1 MAKKKVA
8 GITIELDAD
17 TSQLVKGLDA
27 AAKKVGD
34 VGKAIEKTG
43 ENLTKYITGPIVA
56 IGGASIKAF
65 TEVDEGLDTI
75 KQKTGATGEEAEAMG
90 QIMENLATSIPT
102 DFATAGEAIGEVST
116 RFGVTGDELETLSG
130 QFLKF
135 AQLQDTDVTTS
146 IDTVQKALSAYGLGA
161 EDAAAYLDRLNKVGQ
176 ETGVSVDSLSNGI
189 ISNATAFQEMGLNID
204 EAVTFMGQL
213 DKSGVNSETVLNGM
227 RKALKN
233 ATKEGKP
240 LDQAL
245 IELQNTILN
254 GTGSMDGLTAAYD
267 IFGKSGDQI
276 YGAIKQGT
284 VNFADLATAMTDAGG
299 SISDTFEA
307 TLDPTDQ
314 FKTTMNELKVVG
326 ADVGGTILEL
336 LLPVLQQV
344 KDIITRVKEAWEGL
358 SPETQEMIVKAAGI
372 AAAVGPVLVV
382 IGKVVGAVSS
392 VISIA
397 SSLSAVLG
405 ALAGPVGIVIAVI
418 AALVAI
424 GILLYKNWDTI
435 KEKATEVCDWVKEK
449 WENIKNA
456 VSEAWNTV
464 KEKTSE
470 AFNSIK
476 DKIENSAIGQATAKV
491 WDAMKKTATDAFDN
505 IKKAYDEHGGGLK
518 GAAYAAI
525 EGVKQYYTAGFNFL
539 DNLTGGKLTEIKNKV
554 TEIFTKIK
562 DTITGTVDKIK
573 TSVSNT
579 FDSIKQIFQNAIDFV
594 KRLFSGEISFPHIK
608 IPHFHIS
615 GGEMPWGIGGMGT
628 KPQISVEWY
637 KKAMSKPFLLD
648 GATIF
653 GAMGGKL
660 LGGGESGA
668 EMVVGVNKLMQMI
681 SQASGAGQT
690 VISNT
695 FNIDAADKD
704 PQELAQEI
712 SFYLDMELQRTE
724 KVFA

>member
-1 MAKKKVA
+1 MKKKIA

-17 TSQLVKGLDA
+17 TSKVVKGLDA
-27 AAKKVGD
+27 VSKKVGD
-34 VGKAIEKTG
+34 VGKALEKTG
-43 ENLTKYITGPIVA
+43 ENLTKYVTGPIVA
-56 IGGASIKAF
+56 LGGASIKAF

-90 QIMENLATSIPT
+90 EIMENLATSIPT

-116 RFGVTGDELETLSG
+116 RFGVTGDELENLSG
-130 QFLKF
+130 QFIKF
-135 AQLQDTDVTTS
+135 AQLNDTDVSNS
-146 IDTVQKALSAYGLGA
+146 IDTVQKALSAYGLDAKDA
-161 EDAAAYLDRLNKVGQ
+161 EGYLDRLNKVTQ
-176 ETGVSVDSLSNGI
+176 ETGVSADSLSNGI

-240 LDQAL
+240 LDEAL
-245 IELQNTILN
+245 KELQDTILN

-299 SISDTFEA
+299 SISETFDA

-344 KDIITRVKEAWEGL
+344 KDIITKVKEAWEGL
-358 SPETQEMIVKAAGI
+358 SPETQEMIIKAAGI
-372 AAAVGPVLVV
+372 AAAVGPVILV
-382 IGKVVGAVSS
+382 IGKVVSAVSS

-435 KEKATEVCDWVKEK
+435 KEKAAELWEGLKEK
-449 WENIKNA
+449 FELIKMVITQTWEAIKTTVSDAFDNIK
-456 VSEAWNTV
+456 
-464 KEKTSE
+464 EKV
-470 AFNSIK
+470 ANST
-476 DKIENSAIGQATAKV
+476 IGQAASKV

-562 DTITGTVDKIK
+562 DTITNTVDKIK
-573 TSVSNT
+573 NTVSNT
-579 FDSIKQIFQNAIDFV
+579 FDNIKRIFQNAIDFV

-608 IPHFHIS
+608 LPHFHIS

-637 KKAMSKPFLLD
+637 KKAMSKPFILD

-653 GAMGGKL
+653 GSMGGQL

-668 EMVVGVNKLMQMI
+668 EMIVGVNKLMQMI
-681 SQASGAGQT
+681 GQAKGGET
-690 VISNT
+690 IITNT
-695 FNIDAADKD
+695 FNIDGTNKD